1 MSEWQKVKVGDL
13 LKRSKI
19 TIDIEDSEIYSRVT
33 IRGKHKGISLR
44 DEEIGKKIGTKKQFV
59 LKAGQFLMSK
69 IDARYGA
76 FGIAGTDVDDA
87 IITGNFWAYDINK
100 KLTTVEWI
108 NNYTNSPAFY
118 DLCERASSG
127 ITHRKY
133 LDEKAFLNH
142 ELFIP
147 VVEKQHEILDSLN
160 KRKECANNVTHEINT
175 QQTYLTQL
183 RQAILQEAIEGKL
196 TADWR
201 VKNPVQKGNPDHDA
215 QALLETIKAE
225 KQKLIADGKLKK
237 EKPLAPINPDDVPFA
252 LPDGWVWVRL
262 GEVAEELSTGPFGS
276 TLHKS
281 DYIPNGIP
289 LINPTNIVNGS
300 ITANENVTISE
311 TTKSRLEKYV
321 LKTGDFVIA
330 RRGDLS
336 KCGIV
341 QEHQNGWICGTG
353 SFFMRILSINK
364 IFFQRAY
371 TSTSSQKYL
380 LKDSIGQ
387 TMDNLNQSL
396 LSKLPLALPPLAEQN
411 AIVERVD
418 RLLESVNALELQV
431 QERKSYAQQLMQA
444 VLKEAFAG

>member
-1 MSEWQKVKVGDL
+1 VSEWQKVKIGDL

-19 TIDIEDSEIYSRVT
+19 SIDIEDSNIYSRVT

-44 DEEIGKKIGTKKQFV
+44 DEEVGKKIGTKKQFV

-100 KLTTVEWI
+100 KLTTVDWI

-133 LDEKAFLNH
+133 LNEKAFLNH

-147 VVEKQHEILDSLN
+147 VVEKQHEILSSLN
-160 KRKECANNVTHEINT
+160 KRKECAIRVTTEINN
-175 QQTYLTQL
+175 QKTYLTKL
-183 RQAILQEAIEGKL
+183 RQVILQEAIEGKL

-201 VKNPVQKGNPDHDA
+201 VKNPVCLGDPNTDA
-215 QALLETIKAE
+215 AALLATIKAE
-225 KQKLIADGKLKK
+225 KQALIADGKIKK

-262 GEVAEELSTGPFGS
+262 GEIAEELSTGPFGS

-281 DYIPNGIP
+281 DYVENGIP
-289 LINPTNIVNGS
+289 LVNPTNIIGGLINANTR
-300 ITANENVTISE
+300 ITVSE
-311 TTKSRLEKYV
+311 STKERLQKYI
-321 LKTGDFVIA
+321 LKTGDLVIA
-330 RRGDLS
+330 RRGNLS

-341 QEHQNGWICGTG
+341 QEYQNGWICGTG
-353 SFFMRILSINK
+353 SFFMRIFHVDNNFL
-364 IFFQRAY
+364 QLAY

-387 TMDNLNQSL
+387 TMDNLNQAL
-396 LSKLPLALPPLAEQN
+396 LSKLPLALPPLAEQQ

-418 RLLESVNALELQV
+418 RLLNHINALEQQV
-431 QERKSYAQQLMQA
+431 TERKHHAEQLMQA